1 MTVLVLP
8 LIFVFTALTVL
19 VFAFGA
25 RRLLGLRF
33 SFLRTLIAGVLAF
46 LIASPIITAIS
57 GSVVTKRTSVL
68 PELWFVI
75 LGVTIALVVGMVFL
89 VVAEALV
96 PSGSVP
102 GLVYVLRGMRRRM
115 GRARRYWQISG
126 ILVRRGLMPY
136 VRGRRRS
143 ELSTSEGRARLACSV
158 RLAMEDGGV
167 TFVKLGQVLSTRRD
181 PFPAEFISELSRLQ
195 DDAAGVPWP
204 RIEQVLRSELGAEV
218 GELFASFDRGPIAAA
233 SIAQVHGATLPSG
246 LGSWSRCAARM
257 SARWWTGI
265 WTSPVGWRPGWSAV
279 RAGAGRSARP
289 GWPPDS
295 PPPCARNSTCG

>member
-1 MTVLVLP
+1 VHGLP
-8 LIFVFTALTVL
+8 TDPSSAPRLAPFTGHGQPPAI
-19 VFAFGA
+19 
-25 RRLLGLRF
+25 RGL
-33 SFLRTLIAGVLAF
+33 AAVA
-46 LIASPIITAIS
+46 
-57 GSVVTKRTSVL
+57 KRTSVL

-75 LGVTIALVVGMVFL
+75 LGVTIALVAGMVFL

-136 VRGRRRS
+136 VRGGRRS
-143 ELSTSEGRARLACSV
+143 ELSTSEGRARLARSV

-181 PFPAEFISELSRLQ
+181 LLPAEFISELSRLQ
-195 DDAAGVPWP
+195 DDAAEVPWP
-204 RIEQVLRSELGAEV
+204 RIEQVLRSELGAEA
-218 GELFASFDRGPIAAA
+218 GELFASFDREPIAAA
-233 SIAQVHGATLPSG
+233 SIAQVHAATLPSG
-246 LGSWSRCAARM
+246 ARVVVKVRRPDVSQIVDRDLDIAGRLAAD
-257 SARWWTGI
+257 
-265 WTSPVGWRPGWSAV
+265 WSAA
-279 RAGAGRSARP
+279 RAGAGRWARP
-289 GWPPDS
+289 GLPPDS

>member
-1 MTVLVLP
+1 LRCSRSSVQDPHYGLYGQGPAAYVPQRPVLVLP

-57 GSVVTKRTSVL
+57 GSVV
-68 PELWFVI
+68 
-75 LGVTIALVVGMVFL
+75 GMVFL

-136 VRGRRRS
+136 LRGGRRS
-143 ELSTSEGRARLACSV
+143 ELSTSEGRARLARSV
-158 RLAMEDGGV
+158 PG
-167 TFVKLGQVLSTRRD
+167 
-181 PFPAEFISELSRLQ
+181 
-195 DDAAGVPWP
+195 PW
-204 RIEQVLRSELGAEV
+204 LTDSA
-218 GELFASFDRGPIAAA
+218 PI
-233 SIAQVHGATLPSG
+233 
-246 LGSWSRCAARM
+246 
-257 SARWWTGI
+257 
-265 WTSPVGWRPGWSAV
+265 
-279 RAGAGRSARP
+279 
-289 GWPPDS
+289 
-295 PPPCARNSTCG
+295 

>member
-1 MTVLVLP
+1 MTVLVPP
-8 LIFVFTALTVL
+8 LILVFTALTVL

-33 SFLRTLIAGVLAF
+33 SFLRTLIAGALAF

-57 GSVVTKRTSVL
+57 GSVVAKRTSVL

-102 GLVYVLRGMRRRM
+102 GPVYVLRAARGRM
-115 GRARRYWQISG
+115 GRARRYWQISR

-136 VRGRRRS
+136 VRGGRRS
-143 ELSTSEGRARLACSV
+143 ELSTSEGRARLARSV

-181 PFPAEFISELSRLQ
+181 LLPAEFISELSRLQ
-195 DDAAGVPWP
+195 DGAAEVPWP

-218 GELFASFDRGPIAAA
+218 GELFASFDREPIAAA
-233 SIAQVHGATLPSG
+233 SIAQVHAATLPSG
-246 LGSWSRCAARM
+246 AR
-257 SARWWTGI
+257 
-265 WTSPVGWRPGWSAV
+265 VVVKV
-279 RAGAGRSARP
+279 RARR
-289 GWPPDS
+289 DS
-295 PPPCARNSTCG
+295 NPQPSDP

>member
-8 LIFVFTALTVL
+8 LIFVFTALIVL

-57 GSVVTKRTSVL
+57 GSVVAKRTSVL

-102 GLVYVLRGMRRRM
+102 GLGRV
-115 GRARRYWQISG
+115 GRARG
-126 ILVRRGLMPY
+126 
-136 VRGRRRS
+136 
-143 ELSTSEGRARLACSV
+143 V

-167 TFVKLGQVLSTRRD
+167 TFVKLGQVLSPRRD
-181 PFPAEFISELSRLQ
+181 LLPAEFISELSRLQ
-195 DDAAGVPWP
+195 DDAAEVPWP
-204 RIEQVLRSELGAEV
+204 RIDQVLRSELGAEV
-218 GELFASFDRGPIAAA
+218 GALGTRADFIAE
-233 SIAQVHGATLPSG
+233 
-246 LGSWSRCAARM
+246 
-257 SARWWTGI
+257 
-265 WTSPVGWRPGWSAV
+265 
-279 RAGAGRSARP
+279 
-289 GWPPDS
+289 
-295 PPPCARNSTCG
+295 

>member
-57 GSVVTKRTSVL
+57 GSVVAKRTSVL

-102 GLVYVLRGMRRRM
+102 GLVYVLRGMRSRM

-136 VRGRRRS
+136 VRGGRRS
-143 ELSTSEGRARLACSV
+143 ELSTSEGRARLARSV

-167 TFVKLGQVLSTRRD
+167 TFVKLGHVLSTRRD
-181 PFPAEFISELSRLQ
+181 LLPAEFISELSRL
-195 DDAAGVPWP
+195 
-204 RIEQVLRSELGAEV
+204 
-218 GELFASFDRGPIAAA
+218 
-233 SIAQVHGATLPSG
+233 
-246 LGSWSRCAARM
+246 
-257 SARWWTGI
+257 
-265 WTSPVGWRPGWSAV
+265 
-279 RAGAGRSARP
+279 
-289 GWPPDS
+289 
-295 PPPCARNSTCG
+295 

>member
-19 VFAFGA
+19 VFAVGA

-102 GLVYVLRGMRRRM
+102 GPLYVLRGMRRRM

-136 VRGRRRS
+136 VRGGRRS
-143 ELSTSEGRARLACSV
+143 ELV
-158 RLAMEDGGV
+158 DVGGP
-167 TFVKLGQVLSTRRD
+167 GQ
-181 PFPAEFISELSRLQ
+181 
-195 DDAAGVPWP
+195 AGP
-204 RIEQVLRSELGAEV
+204 LGAP
-218 GELFASFDRGPIAAA
+218 GHGGRRGHLRQA
-233 SIAQVHGATLPSG
+233 
-246 LGSWSRCAARM
+246 
-257 SARWWTGI
+257 
-265 WTSPVGWRPGWSAV
+265 
-279 RAGAGRSARP
+279 RAGAVH
-289 GWPPDS
+289 PP
-295 PPPCARNSTCG
+295 